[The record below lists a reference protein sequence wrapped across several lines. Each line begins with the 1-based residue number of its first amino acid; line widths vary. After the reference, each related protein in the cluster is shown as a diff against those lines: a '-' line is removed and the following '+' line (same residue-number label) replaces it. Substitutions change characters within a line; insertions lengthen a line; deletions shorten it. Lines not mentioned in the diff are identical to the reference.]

1 MWVKRV
7 RAAPLTGVRTAAKV
21 SAPPVTEQPE
31 HPKLGLALSGG
42 GHRAAFFHVGV
53 LARLAELGLLR
64 RVEVIST
71 VSGGSIVGALY
82 YLHVK
87 NLLESKADAEIGD
100 TDYVEVVRAVEREY
114 REAAATN
121 VRGSGW
127 ANPLKN
133 FQMALPTYTRTDR
146 VAELYEQRFYSK
158 AWGERP
164 KTDGRIRM
172 RDLLIAPKGHEGR
185 FDPDVENATR
195 NAPVPILLLEATTV
209 NTGHN
214 WRFEAMYMG
223 EPPRQ
228 GLPDVASRE
237 DVDKNTI
244 LPRTAWDDLPVA
256 CRDFP
261 LGSAVVSSACFPGG
275 FPPMQV
281 TGLYKDQGWVVKL
294 IDGGVHDNQGVE
306 GLDDRGCTH
315 LVISD
320 GSGQMP
326 DVKKPSTRLPA
337 VLGRVVSIY
346 GDAEREQR
354 LLELLDRGDSVGFMH
369 LQTGLPARTMPVQ
382 GAAST
387 EEAELPTSEF
397 GVAEGVQRAHAEVR
411 TDLDA
416 FCEVEAWSL
425 MADAYQLAG
434 RILPTRTALAALGTP
449 IGERE
454 WAFDVVEGQLGK
466 PSERY
471 LKLMRVS
478 KQRFLKPARM
488 TPGVLPLILLLMLA
502 ALGAAA
508 WGLWLLLTPHGNVLF
523 IAGLATLGALAIY
536 ANSEKPFVKPVAVAL
551 FDVVLPALLALPLVL
566 VAWLQILAGRWWLSI
581 GRASRL

>member
-1 MWVKRV
+1 MRS
-7 RAAPLTGVRTAAKV
+7 
-21 SAPPVTEQPE
+21 SAGPPVTEE
-31 HPKLGLALSGG
+31 RVHPKLGLALSGG
-42 GHRAAFFHVGV
+42 GHRAAFFHIGV

-64 RVEVIST
+64 PVQVIST

-87 NLLESKADAEIGD
+87 NLLESKADGEIAD
-100 TDYVEVVRAVEREY
+100 ADYVEVVRAVEREY
-114 REAAATN
+114 REAAVTN
-121 VRGSGW
+121 VRGAAW

-133 FQMALPTYTRTDR
+133 FQMALPTYTRTDYIG
-146 VAELYEQRFYSK
+146 ELYERRFYSK
-158 AWGERP
+158 AWGDRP
-164 KTDGRIRM
+164 KHGGRIRM

-185 FDPDVENATR
+185 FDPDLENASR
-195 NAPVPILLLEATTV
+195 NAPVPILLLEATTM

-223 EPPRQ
+223 EPLRQ
-228 GLPDVASRE
+228 GVSDVAARE

-244 LPRTAWDDLPVA
+244 LPRTKWDDLPA
-256 CRDFP
+256 SCRDFP

-281 TGLYKDQGWVVKL
+281 TGLYKDKGWVVKL

-354 LLELLDRGDSVGFMH
+354 LLDLLARGDSVGFMH
-369 LQTGLPARTMPVQ
+369 LQTGLPAPTLPVE
-382 GAAST
+382 GAASKD
-387 EEAELPTSEF
+387 EAKLPTTDF
-397 GVAEGVQRAHAEVR
+397 GVAENVQRAQAQVR

-425 MADAYQLAG
+425 MADAYHLAG
-434 RILPTRTALAALGTP
+434 KIVPTRTALASLGTP
-449 IGERE
+449 AAEQDWPFKVLE
-454 WAFDVVEGQLGK
+454 AELAK
-466 PSERY
+466 PGERY
-471 LKLMRVS
+471 LKVMRAS
-478 KQRFLKPARM
+478 KQRFLRPARM
-488 TPGVLPLILLLMLA
+488 TPGLLPLTMLLLLA
-502 ALGAAA
+502 ALGAGA
-508 WGLWLLLTPHGNVLF
+508 WGLWLLLTPHGTALF
-523 IAGLATLGALAIY
+523 IAVLGGLGGLAIY
-536 ANSEKPFVKPVAVAL
+536 ANSEKPFVKPVAMTL
-551 FDVVLPALLALPLVL
+551 FDVVLPAVLALPLVV
-566 VAWLQILAGRWWLSI
+566 VAWLQILAGRWWLAL
-581 GRASRL
+581 GRANRL

>member
-1 MWVKRV
+1 M
-7 RAAPLTGVRTAAKV
+7 
-21 SAPPVTEQPE
+21 TETRE

-42 GHRAAFFHVGV
+42 GHRAAFFHIGV

-87 NLLESKADAEIGD
+87 NLLEAKADAEIGD
-100 TDYVEVVRAVEREY
+100 ADYVEAVRAVEQEY

-146 VAELYEQRFYSK
+146 VGELYEQRFYSK
-158 AWGERP
+158 AWGDRP
-164 KTDGRIRM
+164 KANGRIRM
-172 RDLLIAPKGHEGR
+172 RDLLIAPKGHQGP
-185 FDPDVENATR
+185 FDPDVENASR
-195 NAPVPILLLEATTV
+195 NAPVPILLLEATTL

-214 WRFEAMYMG
+214 WRFEALYMG

-228 GLPDVASRE
+228 GTADQSLRE

-244 LPRTAWDDLPVA
+244 LERTKWSDLPEA

-261 LGSAVVSSACFPGG
+261 LGSAVASSACFPGG
-275 FPPMQV
+275 FPPMLV
-281 TGLYKDQGWVVKL
+281 AGLFDDLVVEL
-294 IDGGVHDNQGVE
+294 VDGGVHDNQGVE
-306 GLDDRGCTH
+306 GLVDRGCTH
-315 LVISD
+315 WIISD

-326 DVKKPSTRLPA
+326 DLARPSTRLPA

-354 LLELLDRGDSVGFMH
+354 LLQLLRAGNTVAFMH
-369 LQTGLPARTMPVQ
+369 LQTGLPARQRTPDGKVEEHE
-382 GAAST
+382 AS
-387 EEAELPTSEF
+387 LTSTGF
-397 GVAEGVQRAHAEVR
+397 GVLEEVQRALAQVR
-411 TDLDA
+411 TDLDS
-416 FCEVEAWSL
+416 FCEVEAWAL
-425 MADAYQLAG
+425 MADAYQLTGEIVPKQAG
-434 RILPTRTALAALGTP
+434 LAALGTKGP
-449 IGERE
+449 EQE
-454 WAFDVVEGQLGK
+454 WTFDVVAEQLAE
-466 PSERY
+466 PSERF
-471 LKLMRVS
+471 LKVVHAS

-488 TPGVLPLILLLMLA
+488 TPMLLPLTLLLVVA
-502 ALGAAA
+502 GLGAAV
-508 WGLWLLLTPHGNVLF
+508 WGLWLALTPHGTILF
-523 IAGLATLGALAIY
+523 VAGLVTIVALAIY
-536 ANSEKPFVKPVAVAL
+536 AASQAPFAKPVAVAI

-566 VAWLQILAGRWWLSI
+566 VTWLQIAAGRWWLSL

>member
-1 MWVKRV
+1 M
-7 RAAPLTGVRTAAKV
+7 
-21 SAPPVTEQPE
+21 TESPDP
-31 HPKLGLALSGG
+31 PKLGLALSGG
-42 GHRAAFFHVGV
+42 GHRAAFFHIGV

-64 RVEVIST
+64 PIQVIST

-87 NLLESKADAEIGD
+87 NLLESKADAEI
-100 TDYVEVVRAVEREY
+100 TDADYADAVRAVEREY
-114 REAAATN
+114 REAAASN
-121 VRGSGW
+121 VRGAAW

-133 FQMALPTYTRTDR
+133 FQMALPTYTRTDYIG
-146 VAELYEQRFYSK
+146 ELYERRFYSK
-158 AWGERP
+158 AWGDRP
-164 KTDGRIRM
+164 KHKGRIRM
-172 RDLLIAPKGHEGR
+172 RDLLIAPKGHEGP
-185 FDPDVENATR
+185 FDPDVANPSR

-223 EPPRQ
+223 EPPHQ
-228 GLPDVASRE
+228 GMKNVAERE

-244 LPRTAWDDLPVA
+244 LPRTAWDKLPPS

-281 TGLYKDQGWVVKL
+281 TGLYKDKGWVIKL

-306 GLDDRGCTH
+306 GLDDRSCTH

-369 LQTGLPARTMPVQ
+369 LQTGLPAPVMPVE
-382 GAAST
+382 GAPT
-387 EEAELPTSEF
+387 KDEARLPTTEF
-397 GVAEGVQRAHAEVR
+397 GVDENVQRMQAQVR

-425 MADAYQLAG
+425 MADAYRLAG
-434 RILPTRTALAALGTP
+434 KIVPTRTALASLGRP
-449 IGERE
+449 SGEQD
-454 WAFDVVEGQLGK
+454 WAFKVVDRHLGS
-466 PSERY
+466 PSEKY
-471 LKLMRVS
+471 LKMMRTS

-488 TPGVLPLILLLMLA
+488 TPGLLPLTLLVLLA

-508 WGLWLLLTPHGNVLF
+508 WGLWLLVTPHGTELF
-523 IAGLATLGALAIY
+523 IAILAGLGALAIY
-536 ANSEKPFVKPVAVAL
+536 ANSEKAFVKPVASVL
-551 FDVVLPALLALPLVL
+551 FDMLLPFVLALPLLL
-566 VAWLQILAGRWWLSI
+566 VAWLQLLAGRWWLAL
-581 GRASRL
+581 GRANKL

>member
-1 MWVKRV
+1 
-7 RAAPLTGVRTAAKV
+7 LTSWSGDDIV
-21 SAPPVTEQPE
+21 SPPPVTEQPQN
-31 HPKLGLALSGG
+31 PKLGLALSGG

-87 NLLESKADAEIGD
+87 NLLESKADAEIADG
-100 TDYVEVVRAVEREY
+100 DYVELVRAVEREY
-114 REAAATN
+114 REAAASN

-146 VAELYEQRFYSK
+146 VGELYEQRFYAK
-158 AWGERP
+158 AWGDRP

-172 RDLLIAPKGHEGR
+172 RDLLIAPKGHEGH
-185 FDPDVENATR
+185 FDPDVENASR

-228 GLPDVASRE
+228 GLANVAVRE

-244 LPRTAWDDLPVA
+244 LPRTPWDDLPPS

-281 TGLYKDQGWVVKL
+281 SGLYKDKGWVVEL

-326 DVKKPSTRLPA
+326 DVKKPSGRLPA

-354 LLELLDRGDSVGFMH
+354 LLDLLDRGDSVGFLH
-369 LQTGLPARTMPVQ
+369 LQTGLPARTMPATGQ
-382 GAAST
+382 AST
-387 EEAELPTSEF
+387 DEAKLPSGDF
-397 GVAEGVQRAHAEVR
+397 GVPENVQRAHAEVR

-425 MADAYQLAG
+425 MADAYRLAG
-434 RILPTRTALAALGTP
+434 RILPTRTTLASLGTP

-454 WAFDVVEGQLGK
+454 WPFTVVDGELGK
-466 PSERY
+466 PGERY
-471 LKLMRVS
+471 LKLMHAS

-488 TPGVLPLILLLMLA
+488 TPGLLPLTLLLILA

-508 WGLWLLLTPHGNVLF
+508 WGLWLLLTPHGTALF
-523 IAGLATLGALAIY
+523 IVVLASLGALVIY
-536 ANSEKPFVKPVAVAL
+536 ANSEKPFVKPVAVAI
-551 FDVVLPALLALPLVL
+551 FDVLLPALFALPLVL
-566 VAWLQILAGRWWLSI
+566 VAWLQIAAGRWWLSL
-581 GRASRL
+581 GRASKLR